1 VKVHRVTFLGIA
13 VAVALMVA
21 LPAGATPPLSETV
34 TESAAESVSCDGFDA
49 ILERTFSGLVTVYFD
64 NEGNPLRVQV
74 HAAMTGSLTNSVT
87 GRSLPLRGHIFL
99 VDDFTTGVVT
109 FVGPV
114 LLANDPGRGAV
125 ITDTGRISF
134 SGDELVFA
142 AGPHD
147 AIDNPEILCTAV
159 A

>member
-1 VKVHRVTFLGIA
+1 MHRVTFVGIA
-13 VAVALMVA
+13 LAIALALA
-21 LPAGATPPLSETV
+21 LPAGATPPVSETV
-34 TESAAESVSCDGFDA
+34 TESATESVSCDGFDA

-64 NEGNPLRVQV
+64 NQGNPVRVQV
-74 HAAMTGSLTNSVT
+74 HATMTGSLTNSVT
-87 GRSLPLRGHIFL
+87 GTSLPLRGHVLL
-99 VDDFTTGVVT
+99 VDNFTTGVVT

-114 LLANDPGRGAV
+114 FLANDPGRGAV

-134 SGDELVFA
+134 SGDEIVFE
-142 AGPHD
+142 AGPHE

>member
-1 VKVHRVTFLGIA
+1 VNRVLFLGMA
-13 VAVALMVA
+13 VAVALALA
-21 LPAGATPPLSETV
+21 LPAGATPPTSETV
-34 TESAAESVSCDGFDA
+34 TESATESVSCDGFDA
-49 ILERTFSGLVTVYFD
+49 VLERNFSGLVTVYFD
-64 NEGNPLRVQV
+64 NDGNPVRVQV
-74 HAAMTGSLTNSVT
+74 HATMTGSLTNSVT
-87 GRSLPLRGHIFL
+87 GRSLPLRGHIYL

-114 LLANDPGRGAV
+114 FLANDPGRGAV

-134 SGDELVFA
+134 SGDEIVFA

-147 AIDNPEILCTAV
+147 AIDNSEILCTAV

>member
-1 VKVHRVTFLGIA
+1 VHQVTFLGIA
-13 VAVALMVA
+13 VALALVLA

-49 ILERTFSGLVTVYFD
+49 ILERTFSGPVTVYFD

-114 LLANDPGRGAV
+114 FLANDPGRGAV

>member
-1 VKVHRVTFLGIA
+1 MQRVTFLGITLA
-13 VAVALMVA
+13 AALALA
-21 LPAGATPPLSETV
+21 LPAGATPPMSETV
-34 TESAAESVSCDGFDA
+34 TESAVESVSCDGFDA
-49 ILERTFSGLVTVYFD
+49 VLERNFSGLVTVYFD
-64 NEGNPLRVQV
+64 NDGNPVRVQV
-74 HAAMTGSLTNSVT
+74 HATMTGSLTNSVT
-87 GRSLPLRGHIFL
+87 GTSLPLRGHILL

-114 LLANDPGRGAV
+114 FLGNAPGSGSV

-134 SGDELVFA
+134 SGDELVFE

-147 AIDNPEILCTAV
+147 ANDNPEVLCTAV

>member
-1 VKVHRVTFLGIA
+1 MHRLTFFGVSL
-13 VAVALMVA
+13 VAALAFA
-21 LPAGATPPLSETV
+21 LPARAVPPVSELV
-34 TESAAESVSCDGFDA
+34 TESALDSIGCDGFDA
-49 ILERTFSGLVTVYFD
+49 VLERTFEGRVTVYFD
-64 NEGNPLRVQV
+64 NQGNPIIVRV
-74 HAAMTGSLTNSVT
+74 HAEMTGSLTNSVT
-87 GRSLPLRGHIFL
+87 GASLPLRGHILL

-114 LLANDPGRGAV
+114 LLGNEPGGGSV

-134 SGDELVFA
+134 DGDEIAFE

-147 AIDNPEILCTAV
+147 AVDDAEVFCAAV

>member
-1 VKVHRVTFLGIA
+1 MA
-13 VAVALMVA
+13 VAVALALA
-21 LPAGATPPLSETV
+21 LPAGATPPTSETV
-34 TESAAESVSCDGFDA
+34 TESATESVSCDGFDA
-49 ILERTFSGLVTVYFD
+49 ILERTFSGPVTVYFD

-87 GRSLPLRGHIFL
+87 GASLPLRGHIFL

-114 LLANDPGRGAV
+114 FLANDPGRGAV

-134 SGDELVFA
+134 SGDEIVFA

-147 AIDNPEILCTAV
+147 AIDNSEILCTAV